1 MSSWLHNLAEDSSR
15 QAHWNLEGGMPRP
28 SSNHE
33 TLWLLNDDYDDG
45 CMNPPN
51 VSTCSGQRLLTKD
64 SNVKLNK
71 MQNVL
76 SWFFWMINKKN
87 CVLFMYF
94 CEINKFLQSFLTNLC
109 LGFKCSKFATSCVNV
124 SSGPWANALCG
135 DLGLL
140 RWRTPRV
147 PGT

>member
-15 QAHWNLEGGMPRP
+15 QALLEGGMLRP

-33 TLWLLNDDYDDG
+33 TLWLPNDDDDDG

-76 SWFFWMINKKN
+76 S
-87 CVLFMYF
+87 
-94 CEINKFLQSFLTNLC
+94 
-109 LGFKCSKFATSCVNV
+109 
-124 SSGPWANALCG
+124 
-135 DLGLL
+135 
-140 RWRTPRV
+140 
-147 PGT
+147 

>member
-1 MSSWLHNLAEDSSR
+1 MQTPTKNAFAYYNVLRNIAVHIRQSIIIMSSWLHNPAEDSSR
-15 QAHWNLEGGMPRP
+15 QAHWNLEGGMLRP

-76 SWFFWMINKKN
+76 S
-87 CVLFMYF
+87 
-94 CEINKFLQSFLTNLC
+94 
-109 LGFKCSKFATSCVNV
+109 
-124 SSGPWANALCG
+124 
-135 DLGLL
+135 
-140 RWRTPRV
+140 
-147 PGT
+147 